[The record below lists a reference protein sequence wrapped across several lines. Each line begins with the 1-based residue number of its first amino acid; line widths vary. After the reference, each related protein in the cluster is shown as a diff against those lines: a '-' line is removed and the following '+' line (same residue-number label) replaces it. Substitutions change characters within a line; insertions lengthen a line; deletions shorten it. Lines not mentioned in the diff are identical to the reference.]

1 MILSSGSDHVYSG
14 AIYEYQNSFLNY
26 LHLEDMGIFT
36 ACDKQNQSP
45 EKLEELYQFG
55 KRLVP
60 DAPAVPAPMPVP
72 DFLAAFDSGGRYAKA
87 RQSWPPPA
95 GTPRRLCGSPPN

>member
-1 MILSSGSDHVYSG
+1 MYSG

-45 EKLEELYQFG
+45 EKLEELYQFESAWCRMR
-55 KRLVP
+55 RLFRP
-60 DAPAVPAPMPVP
+60 LAGSG
-72 DFLAAFDSGGRYAKA
+72 LAAFDSGGPV
-87 RQSWPPPA
+87 RQGSAVMAASGWYSQEA
-95 GTPRRLCGSPPN
+95 CGSPPN